1 MNKNIINL
9 AILGGVG
16 YAVYYFLGKKKILT
30 ETTTTDAS
38 VPAPTTTPKTTTNQN
53 STYAKRV
60 EVLQGLLKVAID
72 GKVGKQTNGALEN
85 LYSSPPTSYNP
96 ETSFKN
102 NYPNLRKNGKGVI
115 SPSNVEFYINALQT
129 KTTPYNLFYK
139 DKDLFVDDMRNML
152 PKEPVKLPWQ

>member
-30 ETTTTDAS
+30 ETTTTNAS
-38 VPAPTTTPKTTTNQN
+38 VPAPTTAPKTTTNQN

-60 EVLQGLLKVAID
+60 EVLQSLLKVAID

-85 LYSSPPTSYNP
+85 LYSIPPTSYNP

-102 NYPNLRKNGKGVI
+102 KYPNLRKNGKGVI

-139 DKDLFVDDMRNML
+139 DKDLFIDDMRNML